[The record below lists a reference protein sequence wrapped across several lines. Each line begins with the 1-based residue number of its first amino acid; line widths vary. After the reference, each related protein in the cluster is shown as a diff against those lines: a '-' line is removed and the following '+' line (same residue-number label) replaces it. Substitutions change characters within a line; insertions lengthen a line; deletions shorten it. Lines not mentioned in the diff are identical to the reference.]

1 MNLTEAIRFSL
12 QALQANRLRTFLTA
26 LGLIIGNASVIL
38 VVTISLAS
46 KDLILDQIRGIGSNL
61 IYAQYETGGQSGAK
75 VDSDFI
81 KLSDV
86 KAIREEL
93 AEEIIA
99 ATAVMPSN
107 DRIVINSK
115 ERDVSINGID
125 EYYPDVRNIVVLAG
139 RLMDPGDI
147 DLRSRVALVTE
158 KLAKRLAG
166 GSQAAIGRKV
176 KIHELQFTV
185 IGAFREKTSTFGE
198 SEVLD
203 ETILIPITVSRYF
216 TPVERID
223 PLYVQA
229 KFAQDVPR
237 VTEEIRQILQ
247 RRHRPGGNYTVQ
259 NLSSILETANRIA
272 TVLTIVLIIVSVI
285 ALIISGI
292 GIMNI
297 MLVTVTERTREI
309 GLRMAV
315 GASRHDVLGQFL
327 TESVMISL
335 IGGFIGIIIGISV
348 PLSAQ
353 LAKTALPLDV
363 RVVTDSIR
371 LPISPLSVL
380 AAFVVSFTVGIGF
393 GLLPANRASRLNP
406 TEALRYE

>member
-12 QALQANRLRTFLTA
+12 QALEANRLRTFLTA

-61 IYAQYETGGQSGAK
+61 IYAQYEAGGQSGAK

-81 KLSDV
+81 KLADV

-93 AEEIIA
+93 SHDIIA

-107 DRIVINSK
+107 DRIVINGK

-147 DLRSRVALVTE
+147 ALRSRAALVTE

-166 GSQAAIGRKV
+166 TSQAAIGRKV
-176 KIHELQFTV
+176 KIHALQFMV
-185 IGAFREKTSTFGE
+185 IGVFREKTSTFGE

-229 KFAQDVPR
+229 KFADEVPR
-237 VTEEIRQILQ
+237 VTDEIRQILQ
-247 RRHRPGGNYTVQ
+247 RRHRPGANYTVQ
-259 NLSSILETANRIA
+259 NLSSILETANKIA
-272 TVLTIVLIIVSVI
+272 TVLTIVLIIVSAI

-335 IGGFIGIIIGISV
+335 IGGFIGILIGISV

-353 LAKTALPLDV
+353 VAKTALPLDV

-380 AAFVVSFTVGIGF
+380 AAFLVSFAVGIGF
-393 GLLPANRASRLNP
+393 GLLPANRAARLNP

>member
-61 IYAQYETGGQSGAK
+61 IYAQYEAGGQSGAK

-93 AEEIIA
+93 AEDIIA
-99 ATAVMPSN
+99 GTAVMPSN
-107 DRIVINSK
+107 DRIVINGK

-166 GSQAAIGRKV
+166 SSQAAIGRKV
-176 KIHELQFTV
+176 KIHDLQFTV

-259 NLSSILETANRIA
+259 NLSSILETANKIA

-371 LPISPLSVL
+371 LPISSLSVL

>member
-1 MNLTEAIRFSL
+1 
-12 QALQANRLRTFLTA
+12 
-26 LGLIIGNASVIL
+26 
-38 VVTISLAS
+38 
-46 KDLILDQIRGIGSNL
+46 
-61 IYAQYETGGQSGAK
+61 
-75 VDSDFI
+75 
-81 KLSDV
+81 
-86 KAIREEL
+86 
-93 AEEIIA
+93 
-99 ATAVMPSN
+99 MPSN
-107 DRIVINSK
+107 DRIVINGK

-166 GSQAAIGRKV
+166 SSQAAIGRKV
-176 KIHELQFTV
+176 KIHDLQFTV

-259 NLSSILETANRIA
+259 NLSSILETANKIA

-371 LPISPLSVL
+371 LPISSLSVL